1 MERRMKKFSVLF
13 EIFLVISIVI
23 ITPYDLSNLFGN
35 NVVSAVDPMKI
46 VNTIQ
51 NFMNDEKNKI
61 NTCAELVD
69 GSRCQ
74 QMPASSCNALCKSG
88 CVEGKREEVPEC
100 KLGTCIDE
108 EEGICSP
115 RTPVVVCNE
124 GDGTF
129 DERELENIPETMRCA
144 G

>member
-69 GSRCQ
+69 GNRCLRVHA
-74 QMPASSCNALCKSG
+74 MHYARADALKEKGKKFLNANL
-88 CVEGKREEVPEC
+88 
-100 KLGTCIDE
+100 
-108 EEGICSP
+108 
-115 RTPVVVCNE
+115 
-124 GDGTF
+124 
-129 DERELENIPETMRCA
+129 ELA
-144 G
+144 